1 MDINILI
8 PLSSTIDR
16 AVKISFFKDIT
27 FYDAFYIALAMD
39 LDFAF
44 ITADKKLY
52 NKIKD
57 FGFVFLL

>member
-39 LDFAF
+39 LDSAF

-57 FGFVFLL
+57 RPDIKI